1 MMLGSRLS
9 SRQNARVETHL
20 PGDLGDL
27 APAAAVGRA
36 RAAYDQGH
44 LAAAADLALLASD
57 AGAARGDRAS
67 VLAAALAWTGVPDPR
82 MATATEHLCR
92 QALAMLDPADAAVAA
107 RLRGQRSVALHLLER
122 FGEARAEAQAASSLA
137 DSTLDP
143 MVGIAAR
150 HARQLDLAGVGSGPA
165 LAELGDQML
174 ADAGRTPD
182 PDAAL
187 LARSCRLEGRLRTGD
202 TAGARHDIAALE
214 VQATRTGRPL
224 DRWNALLAR
233 AGLEQAVG
241 SFVDAE
247 LHAREAR
254 HALPPDQRPH
264 TEPLFAAQLLLIS
277 TDTAHEPEEAA
288 EARGLT
294 VGGPLIAIAMTGRFD
309 LELGSLARARLALE
323 AVRHRVDDVVLDRRG
338 LPTLTAA
345 VELAAAFGDVELAT
359 AIGERLA
366 PFDGTLIVSALGAV
380 GPVAH
385 FLGIV
390 DRLRAEVATAA
401 AHAASATTLATTG
414 GFGPWAARSRLAL
427 AEALALGGRAGARR
441 ASREA
446 TLALEAAAQ
455 LGMRGVVA
463 RASGLADRL
472 SPGRRLSPREAEV
485 AGLIAGGASNRQIA
499 DRLVLSERTVETHV
513 QHVLAKLDLQSR
525 AQVAAWAVEVDLP
538 RPPGPLP

>member
-1 MMLGSRLS
+1 MEAHRP
-9 SRQNARVETHL
+9 Q
-20 PGDLGDL
+20 DLGDL
-27 APAAAVGRA
+27 DPAAIVGRA
-36 RAAYDQGH
+36 RAAYDEGH

-57 AGAARGDRAS
+57 AGVARGDRSA

-92 QALAMLDPADAAVAA
+92 QALRMQDPADVALAA
-107 RLRGQRSVALHLLER
+107 RLHGQRSVALHLLER
-122 FGEARAEAQAASSLA
+122 FDEARAEAQAAGSLA
-137 DSTLDP
+137 DSTQDP
-143 MVGIAAR
+143 MAGIAAR
-150 HARQLDLAGVGSGPA
+150 HARQLDIAGVGSGLA
-165 LAELGDQML
+165 LADLGEQML

-182 PDAAL
+182 PDAGL
-187 LARSCRLEGRLRTGD
+187 LARSCRLEGRLRVGD

-214 VQATRTGRPL
+214 VHATRTGRPL

-233 AGLEQAVG
+233 AGLEQALG
-241 SFVDAE
+241 GFADAE
-247 LHAREAR
+247 VHAREAR
-254 HALPPDQRPH
+254 AALPPDQRPH

-277 TDTAHEPEEAA
+277 TDTAHEPEEAVD
-288 EARGLT
+288 ARGFI

-309 LELGSLARARLALE
+309 LELGNRARARLALE
-323 AVRHRVDDVVLDRRG
+323 AVRYRLDDIALDRRG

-345 VELAAAFGDVELAT
+345 VELAAAFSDVELAT

-366 PFDGTLIVSALGAV
+366 PFDGAMIVSALGAV

-390 DRLRAEVATAA
+390 DRLRGEAA
-401 AHAASATTLATTG
+401 AAVAHATSATTLATKG

-427 AEALALGGRAGARR
+427 AEALALDGSAGMRR
-441 ASREA
+441 APREA
-446 TLALEAAAQ
+446 TLALEAATQ
-455 LGMRGVVA
+455 LGMRGLVA

-472 SPGRRLSPREAEV
+472 NSSRRLSSREAEI
-485 AGLIAGGASNRQIA
+485 AGLIASGASNRQIA

-513 QHVLAKLDLQSR
+513 QHVLEKLDFQSR
-525 AQVAAWAVEVDLP
+525 TQVAAWAVEVDLP